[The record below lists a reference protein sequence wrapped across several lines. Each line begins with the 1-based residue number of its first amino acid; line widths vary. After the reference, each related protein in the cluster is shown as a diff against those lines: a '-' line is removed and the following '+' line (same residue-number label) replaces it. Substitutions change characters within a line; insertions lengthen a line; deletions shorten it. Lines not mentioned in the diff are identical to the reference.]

1 MPIVYLAHG
10 ESCLSFR
17 LSLLAMLDAARSIAG
32 PAGLDIRT
40 NFLTIRTRT
49 WSGSV
54 LGQGT
59 VTDSDLVL
67 KQHYPIR
74 YVTTAEIDQS
84 GGQYEVGDI
93 AVNHITP
100 SNGVGVGYTPT
111 QLKPVVTADNV
122 ELIYLI
128 TGAHEGEYAVKTL
141 ETYRP
146 FSYRLVLSRSTR
158 TP

>member
-1 MPIVYLAHG
+1 M
-10 ESCLSFR
+10 CLVSAR
-17 LSLLAMLDAARSIAG
+17 TSLLAMIDAARSIAG
-32 PAGLDIRT
+32 PDGLDLRT

-54 LGQGT
+54 IGDGT
-59 VTDSDLVL
+59 PTDSDLVL
-67 KQHYPIR
+67 PKHYPVR
-74 YVTTAEIDQS
+74 YVTAAEIAVS
-84 GGQYEVGDI
+84 GGQYEIGDI

-100 SNGVGVGYTPT
+100 SNGAGVGFTPT
-111 QLKPVVTADNV
+111 QLKPLVTEDNV

-128 TGAHEGEYAVKTL
+128 TGAHAGEYVIRTL

-146 FSYRLVLSRSTR
+146 FSYRLVLSRSTA